1 MGRNM
6 GVVGIEQDF
15 FKGIRA
21 VIFDLDG
28 TIFDSVNAHLEELE
42 EIWRRLKL
50 PQIDREKVKE
60 IMAQGQPFWDSLD
73 ALLPSMTPSERE
85 NARRRGIEIDKEF
98 WKDVNF
104 IKKFNRLIPKADKV
118 LKTLKRKGI
127 SLGLVTSIKRAWGDQ
142 AIYYTFREV
151 EIEPDEFFEVIIM
164 REDAPRMKPFPDPV
178 LECVRRLKKAPYQC
192 LYVGDSPS
200 DILSGKGA
208 GVKTAGVLTGVGT
221 LESLSKEK
229 PDLILQSVD
238 SIIHG

>member
-1 MGRNM
+1 M
-6 GVVGIEQDF
+6 GVGGIEQDVL
-15 FKGIRA
+15 KGIRA

-28 TIFDSVNAHLEELE
+28 TIFDSINAHLEELE

-50 PQIDREKVKE
+50 TRIDREQVKE
-60 IMAQGQPFWDSLD
+60 IMAQGQPFWDSLG
-73 ALLPSMTPSERE
+73 ALLPSMTPSEIE
-85 NARRRGIEIDKEF
+85 DVKKRGIEMDKEF
-98 WKDVNF
+98 WKDQNF
-104 IKKFNRLIPKADKV
+104 IRKFNRLIPKADDV
-118 LKTLKRKGI
+118 LRTLKRKGI

-151 EIEPDEFFEVIIM
+151 QIEPEEFFEVIIM

-229 PDLILQSVD
+229 PDLILQSID
-238 SIIHG
+238 SFIHG